1 MTSNSTASRPPS
13 VARMPSLDGLR
24 AWSIFLVM
32 GLHTSQHI
40 ALNHHVPLVW
50 YAFFNG
56 GVDIFFVISGYL
68 ITKLLLIEHQ
78 KRGSISLSGFY
89 LRRATRILPPL
100 YAYIVVIVILGWA
113 GRLILDKTSIITALF
128 FFHNY
133 VPGAGWH
140 LEHFWSLSLEEQFYF
155 IWPFILILCLRRP
168 GVAGRILAARVA
180 IGVILASPFVRV
192 ASFLV
197 HNPYIHNGYAFHIHA
212 DTLMFGCA
220 LALLE
225 GTPRFENI
233 YRSATRIWWIPPA
246 VAFVSE
252 CLGARF
258 QHYWTYPV
266 GFTIWSAA
274 IAFFLLW
281 CVRNPM
287 SPVGRFLNARFIA
300 HIGVLSYSM
309 YLWQTLFLH
318 DGNAQI
324 FGQRLKFI
332 GTFPVNW
339 IVIVVVAELSRRFVE
354 LPSLRLRERL
364 MSVFHVYAGK
374 RNSKQLT

>member
-1 MTSNSTASRPPS
+1 M
-13 VARMPSLDGLR
+13 
-24 AWSIFLVM
+24 
-32 GLHTSQHI
+32 
-40 ALNHHVPLVW
+40 
-50 YAFFNG
+50 
-56 GVDIFFVISGYL
+56 
-68 ITKLLLIEHQ
+68 
-78 KRGSISLSGFY
+78 
-89 LRRATRILPPL
+89 
-100 YAYIVVIVILGWA
+100 
-113 GRLILDKTSIITALF
+113 ILDKTSIITALF